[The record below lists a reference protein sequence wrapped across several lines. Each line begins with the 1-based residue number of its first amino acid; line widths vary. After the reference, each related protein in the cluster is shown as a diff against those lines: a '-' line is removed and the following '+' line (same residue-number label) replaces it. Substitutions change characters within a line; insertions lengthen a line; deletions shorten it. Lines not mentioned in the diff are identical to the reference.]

1 MSYQIART
9 VGKVLE
15 DIYVVKTRRLPEGT
29 IMRDILVNGTDVNL
43 DTVWKT
49 DVRAGRNVAL
59 ISGIFLTLSAWA
71 VLAASQIDM
80 DGSVV
85 PFFGIGNIFI
95 TNMMKSF
102 RRKFYDFTE
111 IRRINSL

>member
-1 MSYQIART
+1 MSYQTART

-59 ISGIFLTLSAWA
+59 IFEAHRELYDAPLADLSE
-71 VLAASQIDM
+71 LSTE
-80 DGSVV
+80 
-85 PFFGIGNIFI
+85 F
-95 TNMMKSF
+95 KL
-102 RRKFYDFTE
+102 RRRVE
-111 IRRINSL
+111 